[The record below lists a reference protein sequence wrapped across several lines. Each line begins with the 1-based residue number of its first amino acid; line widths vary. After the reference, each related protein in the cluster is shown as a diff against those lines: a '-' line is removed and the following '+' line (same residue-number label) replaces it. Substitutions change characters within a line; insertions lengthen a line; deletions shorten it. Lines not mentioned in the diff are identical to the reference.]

1 MSLATLKEVLDDA
14 RQKKYGVG
22 NFDVFNLEMLRGVI
36 EAAEETE
43 SPVILA
49 YAESFETLA
58 DIRHYGKLLRSYA
71 EAASV
76 PVVIH
81 CDHAVTLEEIQRVLE
96 NGFTS
101 VMIDASDKT
110 FEENVRITRKAV
122 EMARPFHA
130 SVESEIGHVAGLE
143 ALFENDHNVFTDP
156 ETARKFAE
164 ATEVDALAV
173 SIGNVHG
180 VYRKE
185 PDIQFELL
193 ERLEQEVPVP
203 LVLHGASG
211 ISDEDTRRMV
221 RCGIT
226 KVNYY
231 TDLCIAASDCIRQNA
246 DKHYYELS
254 KAVVDAVKE
263 AAKAKMLLLK

>member
-122 EMARPFHA
+122 EMARPF
-130 SVESEIGHVAGLE
+130 LC
-143 ALFENDHNVFTDP
+143 
-156 ETARKFAE
+156 R
-164 ATEVDALAV
+164 
-173 SIGNVHG
+173 IGN
-180 VYRKE
+180 R
-185 PDIQFELL
+185 
-193 ERLEQEVPVP
+193 
-203 LVLHGASG
+203 A
-211 ISDEDTRRMV
+211 
-221 RCGIT
+221 CGGFGSF
-226 KVNYY
+226 V
-231 TDLCIAASDCIRQNA
+231 
-246 DKHYYELS
+246 
-254 KAVVDAVKE
+254 
-263 AAKAKMLLLK
+263 